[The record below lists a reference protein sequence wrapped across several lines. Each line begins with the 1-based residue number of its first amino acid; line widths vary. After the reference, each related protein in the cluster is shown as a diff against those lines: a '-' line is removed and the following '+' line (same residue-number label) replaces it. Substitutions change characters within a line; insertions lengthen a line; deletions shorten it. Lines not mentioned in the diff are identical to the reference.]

1 MYCIFFKKS
10 EFVDIKKTLYNVSL
24 VDTFILSSFSVN
36 WQMLRQSRELTKEG
50 CILEA
55 SIEAGANEI
64 IKIKDS
70 LNEWDSKVGD
80 GDCGTTVSHT
90 SRTIFLLFSS
100 YNPIAFKNITRFNL
114 FRCIGGQLL
123 YLMT

>member
-1 MYCIFFKKS
+1 MKLGKIVLHFLKKS

-24 VDTFILSSFSVN
+24 VDTFILNSFSVN

-55 SIEAGANEI
+55 SIEH
-64 IKIKDS
+64 S

-90 SRTIFLLFSS
+90 SRTIFLVII
-100 YNPIAFKNITRFNL
+100 P
-114 FRCIGGQLL
+114 
-123 YLMT
+123 

>member
-1 MYCIFFKKS
+1 M
-10 EFVDIKKTLYNVSL
+10 SL
-24 VDTFILSSFSVN
+24 VDTLILSSFSVN
-36 WQMLRQSRELTKEG
+36 WQMLQQSRELTKEG

-55 SIEAGANEI
+55 CIEAGAKEI
-64 IKIKDS
+64 IRIKDS

-80 GDCGTTVSHT
+80 GDWGTTVSHT